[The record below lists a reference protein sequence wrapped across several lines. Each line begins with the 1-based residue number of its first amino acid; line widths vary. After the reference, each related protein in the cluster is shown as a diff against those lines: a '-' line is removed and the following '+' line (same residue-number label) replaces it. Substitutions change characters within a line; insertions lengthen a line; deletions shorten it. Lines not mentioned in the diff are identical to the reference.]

1 MTRRYLPILIGFI
14 LAAKAVM
21 IALLLGV
28 DPVEQARLAARYTAR
43 VGFPIF
49 MLTYC
54 ASSLL
59 RLWPSDWT
67 KALVRH
73 RRQWGLSF
81 ALTHSVHLV
90 ALTSYIVLS
99 GDPPQLVTV
108 LGGGSAYLLMYAMAL
123 TSNDASMKVLGR
135 WWKRLHVAG
144 IHTLW
149 FVFTFSYFGR
159 LFDPGRMEQG
169 LILFPIALA
178 GLGLR
183 IAAWRKSK
191 RGRQTTATA

>member
-1 MTRRYLPILIGFI
+1 MTRRYLPILIAFI
-14 LAAKAVM
+14 LAAKSVM
-21 IALLLGV
+21 MGLLLGV
-28 DPVEQARLAARYTAR
+28 EPVEQALLAARYTAR

-49 MLTYC
+49 MLTYS

-67 KALVRH
+67 KALVRY
-73 RRQWGLSF
+73 RRQWGLGF

-90 ALTSYIVLS
+90 ALISYLILI
-99 GDPPQLVTV
+99 GEPPEPITII
-108 LGGGSAYLLMYAMAL
+108 GGGSAYVLMFAMAL
-123 TSNDASMKVLGR
+123 TSNDASKKALGV

-159 LFDPGRMEQG
+159 LFDPGQMGQG

-183 IAAWRKSK
+183 IAAWRKSR
-191 RGRQTTATA
+191 RGTVRANA